1 MKRSLTK
8 RRSMH
13 PRIPRPTQLSNEKKG
28 SWLFRVCNS
37 SRSASRST
45 SSSNGTSSTNGA
57 ISWSLQVDSDF
68 DVSNEEKPW
77 LLGYIG
83 DYTTQLCRDY
93 KDPY

>member
-13 PRIPRPTQLSNEKKG
+13 PRIPRPTQLSNEKRAPG
-28 SWLFRVCNS
+28 CLGYVIVVEVQVVVQVLR
-37 SRSASRST
+37 
-45 SSSNGTSSTNGA
+45 SSTNGA
-57 ISWSLQVDSDF
+57 SSWSLQVDSDF

-83 DYTTQLCRDY
+83 DYTTQLYGDY